1 MREIVLDTE
10 TTGLDPDRGDR
21 IVEIGCLELINH
33 VPTGH
38 TLHHYINPE
47 RDMPQGAFEVHGLST
62 EFLSGYPVFAA
73 VADEIVEFLGDA
85 VLVIHNAAF
94 DMKFINAELRRLGR
108 SEIPMSQAL
117 DTVQLA
123 RRKYPGAQVSL
134 DALCRRFEID
144 NGHRTL
150 HGALLDADLLAAVYL
165 ELIGGRQPDLALA
178 AEAAPEPTAIQRAEE
193 RAARPYRQPRPHAPS
208 AEELA
213 AHRAFLESIRNPIW
227 LAGQAP
233 QPGGG

>member
-10 TTGLDPDRGDR
+10 TTGLDPATGDR
-21 IVEIGCLELINH
+21 IVEIGCIELINH
-33 VPTGH
+33 VPSGR
-38 TLHHYINPE
+38 TLHQYFNPE
-47 RDMPQGAFEVHGLST
+47 RDMPQGAFEVHGLSI
-62 EFLSGYPVFAA
+62 EFLSNYPVFGAL
-73 VADEIVEFLGDA
+73 ADEILEFLGDA
-85 VLVIHNAAF
+85 VLIIHNAAF
-94 DMKFINAELRRLGR
+94 DMRFINAELRRLGR
-108 SEIPMSQAL
+108 PELPMARAL

-178 AEAAPEPTAIQRAEE
+178 AHGTASDNTGRADVE
-193 RAARPYRQPRPHAPS
+193 RVVKAYREPRPHAPS

-213 AHRAFLESIRNPIW
+213 AHRTFLRSITEPLW
-227 LAGQAP
+227 LAG
-233 QPGGG
+233 

>member
-10 TTGLDPDRGDR
+10 TTGLDPESGDR
-21 IVEIGCLELINH
+21 IVEVGCVELINH
-33 VPTGH
+33 VPSGA
-38 TLHHYINPE
+38 TLHRYVNPE
-47 RDMPQGAFEVHGLST
+47 RDMPEGAFAVHGLSS
-62 EFLSGYPVFAA
+62 EFLAGYPVFAA
-73 VADEIVEFLGDA
+73 FVDEFLDFLGDA

-94 DMKFINAELRRLGR
+94 DMRFINAELRRLGR
-108 SEIPMSQAL
+108 SELPMNRAL

-178 AEAAPEPTAIQRAEE
+178 GQGSGDS
-193 RAARPYRQPRPHAPS
+193 AARPLEQTARPFREPRPHAPTP
-208 AEELA
+208 EELA
-213 AHRAFLESIRNPIW
+213 EHRRFLDLLENPLW
-227 LAGQAP
+227 VTR
-233 QPGGG
+233 

>member
-10 TTGLDPDRGDR
+10 TTGLDPDTGDR
-21 IVEIGCLELINH
+21 IVEIGCIELINH
-33 VPTGH
+33 VPSGR

-47 RDMPQGAFEVHGLST
+47 RDMPLGAFEVHGLSS

-73 VADEIVEFLGDA
+73 LADEILEFLGDA

-94 DMKFINAELRRLGR
+94 DMRFINAELRRLAR
-108 SEIPMSQAL
+108 PEIPMARAL

-178 AEAAPEPTAIQRAEE
+178 AQGPGEDAAGRPVVERVVRAFRE
-193 RAARPYRQPRPHAPS
+193 PRPHAPS

-213 AHRAFLESIRNPIW
+213 AHRAFLESIKEPLW
-227 LAGQAP
+227 LAG
-233 QPGGG
+233 